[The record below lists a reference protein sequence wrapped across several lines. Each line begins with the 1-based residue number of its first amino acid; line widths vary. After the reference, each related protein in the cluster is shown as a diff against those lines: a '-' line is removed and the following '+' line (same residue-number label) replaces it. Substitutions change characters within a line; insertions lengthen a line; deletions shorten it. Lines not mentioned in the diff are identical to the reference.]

1 MTPRRV
7 LKAML
12 ALLLAPR
19 RHRRRRPDTAPIGRE
34 HYVPTSVAS
43 DAASAR
49 VTADSIPVGKTP
61 KGGWGEEWPAPVLAG
76 CDEPLVGEAP
86 DLRGVWK
93 VIEGPFVGHIERIEQ
108 AGRRVVITS
117 TGIIHDMVAD
127 GSLERG
133 VNDVDPMGGTVSV
146 AARFR
151 DGRLDLH
158 PNNMR
163 RAVVTRYL
171 DGEELIWR
179 YGPYRNRLR
188 RLEPPGEAHP
198 PATASDGDDV

>member
-7 LKAML
+7 LTAL
-12 ALLLAPR
+12 VALLLAPR
-19 RHRRRRPDTAPIGRE
+19 RHRRRRPDTPPNGRE
-34 HYVPTSVAS
+34 HYVPTAFAT

-49 VTADSIPVGKTP
+49 VTAGSIPVATTP
-61 KGGWGEEWPAPVLAG
+61 KGGWGEDWPAPVLAG
-76 CDEPLVGEAP
+76 CDEPLADEVP

-108 AGRRVVITS
+108 SGRRVVITS

-133 VNDVDPMGGTVSV
+133 VNDVDPVGRTVSV

-151 DGRLDLH
+151 DGRLDLF

-171 DGEELIWR
+171 DGDELIWR

-188 RLEPPGEAHP
+188 RLEAPGEARP
-198 PATASDGDDV
+198 PATASDGDDA